1 MIFHSYVEF
10 LWENDGKWW
19 SDEPSNFWVPYNF
32 QRNQFGYG
40 SKHWYPTAHP
50 NSSSWMF
57 HPFMFN
63 HIYRILYR
71 FYPSPSHIEN
81 MWKRFCPSPHEIFL
95 APGGPRSSSTASPPL
110 LFRRRLHS
118 GLGPMGCASKITRCT
133 VYHMWSMSKIMY
145 ISKCI
150 YKIYIYVCVIHIYIH
165 RR

>member
-1 MIFHSYVEF
+1 MIFHSYVSLPEDISKF
-10 LWENDGKWW
+10 RILMGNDGKCW

-40 SKHWYPTAHP
+40 SKPWYPTAHP

-63 HIYRILYR
+63 HIYNILYR

-95 APGGPRSSSTASPPL
+95 GPGGPRSSSTASPPL

-118 GLGPMGCASKITRCT
+118 GLGSGPMGCASK
-133 VYHMWSMSKIMY
+133 MSMHSV
-145 ISKCI
+145 S
-150 YKIYIYVCVIHIYIH
+150 YVKYV
-165 RR
+165 